1 MKLGKPIIF
10 AYKRL
15 DGSARNWDLIYVLM
29 RTHQHVSGLGFVS
42 MRALIGNPPIRGSV
56 HNLILEYGVSPHNI
70 SFLFFDVLSQ

>member
-29 RTHQHVSGLGFVS
+29 RMHQNVSGLVFVS
-42 MRALIGNPPIRGSV
+42 MRALIGNPTIGGSV
-56 HNLILEYGVSPHNI
+56 QDLILE
-70 SFLFFDVLSQ
+70 L